1 MLLENLLIL
10 QIFTNLSY
18 VLLNYFIYIVL
29 YIHQLFLERY
39 FMNFIRKYFAVCFIL
54 SLLCLLCLLCFSCS
68 INKEENRSSK
78 ELFINAGEEPKTID
92 PTLSGN
98 DFVYPRHAFETLII
112 KGKDGN
118 LKNGVAESFDISQDG
133 LKYTFTLRTN
143 SKWSDGKI
151 VTANDFVYALRRASD
166 PLSGAEYT
174 SFIEY
179 VKNATSILSGK
190 LPKERLGVRAI
201 DDYTLEIELE
211 SPTGYFLDILTYPIF
226 APVRRDIIE
235 KHGDNWTLS
244 PETYIGN
251 GAFIMTEKSP
261 DSKIVMIKNTNYWN
275 KDDIIPEKITFV
287 MMQDPTLALAGIKEG
302 SLDFSVKVL
311 SQDVESL
318 KKQGILD
325 IAPYYSTVAFGINNN
340 DRILKD
346 KRIRKALSLAID
358 RNYIVE
364 KVALTAKSP
373 TSAWVP
379 VGAYDVQ
386 GDFREN
392 GGEYLDISKEGYSNN
407 VAMAKKLMAEAG
419 YPNGEGFPVLEYKT
433 TSDLIYIQ
441 VAEAIQQMWKENL
454 GVDLQIFSMEWA
466 AYQQMRIEK
475 NYQIMRTIWIGDYS
489 DPMTF
494 LENYLSYRPQN
505 YLGYSNIIFDRYVE
519 TARKSSDQIVR
530 MKAMHDAE
538 RVLISEDN
546 VLIPIYNP
554 SNPLLVSERLR
565 DYVATPLMEF
575 QFHYAYLE

>member
-1 MLLENLLIL
+1 
-10 QIFTNLSY
+10 
-18 VLLNYFIYIVL
+18 
-29 YIHQLFLERY
+29 
-39 FMNFIRKYFAVCFIL
+39 MNFIMKKYFIVCLL
-54 SLLCLLCLLCFSCS
+54 SLLCSMCFLCFSCS

-143 SKWSDGKI
+143 SKWTDGKI
-151 VTANDFVYALRRASD
+151 VTANDFVYALRRAAD

-179 VKNATSILSGK
+179 VKNASLILAGK
-190 LPKERLGVRAI
+190 LPKERLGVKAI

-235 KHGDNWTLS
+235 KYGDNWTLN

-261 DSKIVMIKNTNYWN
+261 DSRIVMIKNTNYWN
-275 KDDIIPEKITFV
+275 KDDIIPEKITFI
-287 MMQDPTLALAGIKEG
+287 MMQDATLALAGIKEG

-311 SQDVESL
+311 SQDIESL

-325 IAPYYSTVAFGINNN
+325 IAPYYSTVAFGINDT

-419 YPNGEGFPVLEYKT
+419 YPNGDGFPVLEYKT

-454 GVDLQIFSMEWA
+454 GVDLQISSMEWA
-466 AYQQMRIEK
+466 AYQQMRLEK

-505 YLGYSNIIFDRYVE
+505 YAGYSNIIFDKYIE
-519 TARKSSDQIVR
+519 TARKSSDQNVR

-538 RVLISEDN
+538 RVLVSEDN

-554 SNPLLVSERLR
+554 SNPLLVSKRLR

>member
-1 MLLENLLIL
+1 
-10 QIFTNLSY
+10 
-18 VLLNYFIYIVL
+18 
-29 YIHQLFLERY
+29 
-39 FMNFIRKYFAVCFIL
+39 MNFIMKKYFIVCLL
-54 SLLCLLCLLCFSCS
+54 SLLCSMCFLCFSCS

-143 SKWSDGKI
+143 SKWTDGKI
-151 VTANDFVYALRRASD
+151 VTANDFVYALRRAAD
-166 PLSGAEYT
+166 PLSAAEYT

-179 VKNATSILSGK
+179 VKNASSILAGK
-190 LPKERLGVRAI
+190 LPKERLGVKAI

-235 KHGDNWTLS
+235 KYGDNWTLN

-261 DSKIVMIKNTNYWN
+261 DSRIVMIKNTNYWN
-275 KDDIIPEKITFV
+275 KDDIIPEKITFI
-287 MMQDPTLALAGIKEG
+287 MMQDATLALAGIKEG

-311 SQDVESL
+311 SQDIESL

-325 IAPYYSTVAFGINNN
+325 IAPYYSTVAFGINDT

-419 YPNGEGFPVLEYKT
+419 YPNGDGFPVLEYKT

-454 GVDLQIFSMEWA
+454 GVDLQISSMEWA
-466 AYQQMRIEK
+466 AYQQMRLEK

-505 YLGYSNIIFDRYVE
+505 YAGYSNIIFDKYIE
-519 TARKSSDQIVR
+519 TARKSSDQNVR

-538 RVLISEDN
+538 RVLVSEDN

-554 SNPLLVSERLR
+554 SNPLLVSKRLR

>member
-1 MLLENLLIL
+1 
-10 QIFTNLSY
+10 
-18 VLLNYFIYIVL
+18 
-29 YIHQLFLERY
+29 
-39 FMNFIRKYFAVCFIL
+39 MNFIIRKIFHRFFIL
-54 SLLCLLCLLCFSCS
+54 SLLCLLCFLCFSCS
-68 INKEENRSSK
+68 VNKEGNRSSK

-133 LKYTFTLRTN
+133 LKYSFILRTN
-143 SKWSDGKI
+143 SKWADGKI
-151 VTANDFVYALRRASD
+151 VTANDFVYALRRAAD

-179 VKNATSILSGK
+179 VKNASSILAGK

-235 KHGDNWTLS
+235 KYGDDWTLN

-261 DSKIVMIKNTNYWN
+261 DSRIVMIKNTNYWN

-311 SQDVESL
+311 SQDIENL
-318 KKQGILD
+318 KKQEILD
-325 IAPYYSTVAFGINNN
+325 IAPYYSTVAFGINDT

-346 KRIRKALSLAID
+346 KKIRKALSLAID

-392 GGEYLDISKEGYSNN
+392 GGEYLDISKEGYLNN

-419 YPNGEGFPVLEYKT
+419 YPDGEGFPVLEYKT

-454 GVDLQIFSMEWA
+454 GIDLQISSMEWA

-505 YLGYSNIIFDRYVE
+505 YAGYSNIIFDRYIE
-519 TARKSSDQIVR
+519 TARKSSDQNIR

-554 SNPLLVSERLR
+554 SNPLLVSKRLR

>member
-1 MLLENLLIL
+1 
-10 QIFTNLSY
+10 
-18 VLLNYFIYIVL
+18 
-29 YIHQLFLERY
+29 
-39 FMNFIRKYFAVCFIL
+39 MNFIMKKYFIVCLL
-54 SLLCLLCLLCFSCS
+54 SLLCSICFLCFSCS

-143 SKWSDGKI
+143 SKWTDGKI
-151 VTANDFVYALRRASD
+151 VTANDFVYALRRAAD
-166 PLSGAEYT
+166 HLSGAEYT

-179 VKNATSILSGK
+179 VKNASSILAGK
-190 LPKERLGVRAI
+190 LPKERLGVKAI

-235 KHGDNWTLS
+235 KYGDNWTLN

-261 DSKIVMIKNTNYWN
+261 DSRIVMIKNTNYWN
-275 KDDIIPEKITFV
+275 KDDIIPEKITFI
-287 MMQDPTLALAGIKEG
+287 MMQDATLALAGIKEG

-311 SQDVESL
+311 SQDIESL

-325 IAPYYSTVAFGINNN
+325 IAPYYSTVAFGINDT

-454 GVDLQIFSMEWA
+454 GVDLQISSMEWA
-466 AYQQMRIEK
+466 AYQQMRLEK

-505 YLGYSNIIFDRYVE
+505 YAGYSNIIFDRYIE
-519 TARKSSDQIVR
+519 TARKSSDQNVR

-538 RVLISEDN
+538 RVLVSEDN

-554 SNPLLVSERLR
+554 SNPLLVSKRLR

>member
-1 MLLENLLIL
+1 
-10 QIFTNLSY
+10 
-18 VLLNYFIYIVL
+18 
-29 YIHQLFLERY
+29 
-39 FMNFIRKYFAVCFIL
+39 MNFIIRKIFYRFFIL
-54 SLLCLLCLLCFSCS
+54 SLLCLLCFLCFSCS
-68 INKEENRSSK
+68 INKEGNRSSK

-133 LKYTFTLRTN
+133 LKYSFILRTN
-143 SKWSDGKI
+143 SKWADGKI
-151 VTANDFVYALRRASD
+151 VTANDFVYALRRAAD

-179 VKNATSILSGK
+179 VKNASSILAGK

-235 KHGDNWTLS
+235 KYGDDWTLN

-261 DSKIVMIKNTNYWN
+261 DSRIVMIKNTNYWN

-311 SQDVESL
+311 SQDIENL
-318 KKQGILD
+318 KKQEILD
-325 IAPYYSTVAFGINNN
+325 IAPYYSTVAFGINDT

-346 KRIRKALSLAID
+346 KKIRKALSLAID

-392 GGEYLDISKEGYSNN
+392 GGEYLDISKEGYLNN

-419 YPNGEGFPVLEYKT
+419 YPDGEGFPVLEYKT

-454 GVDLQIFSMEWA
+454 GIDLQISSMEWA

-505 YLGYSNIIFDRYVE
+505 YAGYSNIIFDRYIE
-519 TARKSSDQIVR
+519 TARKSSDQNIR

-554 SNPLLVSERLR
+554 SNPLLVSKRLR

>member
-1 MLLENLLIL
+1 
-10 QIFTNLSY
+10 
-18 VLLNYFIYIVL
+18 
-29 YIHQLFLERY
+29 
-39 FMNFIRKYFAVCFIL
+39 MNFIMKKYFIVCLL
-54 SLLCLLCLLCFSCS
+54 SLLCSMCFLCFSCS

-98 DFVYPRHAFETLII
+98 DFVYPRHVFETLII

-143 SKWSDGKI
+143 SKWTDGKI
-151 VTANDFVYALRRASD
+151 VTANDFVYALRRAAD

-179 VKNATSILSGK
+179 VKNASSILAGK
-190 LPKERLGVRAI
+190 LPKERLGVKAI

-235 KHGDNWTLS
+235 KYGDNWTLN

-261 DSKIVMIKNTNYWN
+261 DSRIVMIKNTNYWN
-275 KDDIIPEKITFV
+275 KDDIIPEKITFI
-287 MMQDPTLALAGIKEG
+287 MMQDATLALAGIKEG

-311 SQDVESL
+311 SQDIESL

-325 IAPYYSTVAFGINNN
+325 IAPYYSTVAFGINDT

-454 GVDLQIFSMEWA
+454 GVDLQISSMEWA
-466 AYQQMRIEK
+466 AYQQMRLEK

-505 YLGYSNIIFDRYVE
+505 YAGYSNIIFDKYIE
-519 TARKSSDQIVR
+519 MARKSSDQNVR

-538 RVLISEDN
+538 RVLVSEDN

-554 SNPLLVSERLR
+554 SNPLLVSKRLR

>member
-1 MLLENLLIL
+1 
-10 QIFTNLSY
+10 
-18 VLLNYFIYIVL
+18 
-29 YIHQLFLERY
+29 
-39 FMNFIRKYFAVCFIL
+39 MNFIMKKYFIVCLL
-54 SLLCLLCLLCFSCS
+54 SLLCSMCFLCFSCS

-143 SKWSDGKI
+143 SKWTDGKI
-151 VTANDFVYALRRASD
+151 VTANDFVYALRRAAD

-179 VKNATSILSGK
+179 VKNASSILAGK
-190 LPKERLGVRAI
+190 LPKEKLGVKAI

-235 KHGDNWTLS
+235 KYGDNWTLN

-261 DSKIVMIKNTNYWN
+261 DSRIVMIKNTNYWN
-275 KDDIIPEKITFV
+275 KDDIIPEKITFI
-287 MMQDPTLALAGIKEG
+287 MMQDATLALAGIKEG

-311 SQDVESL
+311 SQDIESL

-325 IAPYYSTVAFGINNN
+325 IAPYYSTVAFGINDT

-419 YPNGEGFPVLEYKT
+419 YPNGDGFPVLEYKT

-454 GVDLQIFSMEWA
+454 GVDLQISSMEWA
-466 AYQQMRIEK
+466 AYQQMRLEK

-505 YLGYSNIIFDRYVE
+505 YAGYSNIIFDKYIE
-519 TARKSSDQIVR
+519 TARKSSDQNVR

-538 RVLISEDN
+538 RVLVSEDN

-554 SNPLLVSERLR
+554 SNPLLVSKRLR

>member
-1 MLLENLLIL
+1 
-10 QIFTNLSY
+10 
-18 VLLNYFIYIVL
+18 
-29 YIHQLFLERY
+29 
-39 FMNFIRKYFAVCFIL
+39 MNFIIRKIFYRFFIL
-54 SLLCLLCLLCFSCS
+54 SLLCLLCFLCFSCS
-68 INKEENRSSK
+68 VNKEGNRSSK

-133 LKYTFTLRTN
+133 LKYSFILRTN
-143 SKWSDGKI
+143 SKWADGKI
-151 VTANDFVYALRRASD
+151 VTANDFVYALRRAAD

-179 VKNATSILSGK
+179 VKNASSILAGK

-235 KHGDNWTLS
+235 KYGDDWTLN

-261 DSKIVMIKNTNYWN
+261 DSRIVMIKNTNYWN

-311 SQDVESL
+311 SQDIENL
-318 KKQGILD
+318 KKQEILD
-325 IAPYYSTVAFGINNN
+325 IAPYYSTVAFGINDT

-346 KRIRKALSLAID
+346 KKIRKALSLAID

-392 GGEYLDISKEGYSNN
+392 GGEYLDISKEGYLNN
-407 VAMAKKLMAEAG
+407 IAMAKKLMAEAG
-419 YPNGEGFPVLEYKT
+419 YPDGEGFPVLEYKT

-454 GVDLQIFSMEWA
+454 GIDLQISSMEWA

-505 YLGYSNIIFDRYVE
+505 YAGYSNIIFDRYIE
-519 TARKSSDQIVR
+519 TARKSSDQNIR

-554 SNPLLVSERLR
+554 SNPLLVSKRLR

>member
-1 MLLENLLIL
+1 
-10 QIFTNLSY
+10 
-18 VLLNYFIYIVL
+18 
-29 YIHQLFLERY
+29 
-39 FMNFIRKYFAVCFIL
+39 MNFIMKKYFIVCLL
-54 SLLCLLCLLCFSCS
+54 SLLCSMCFLCFSCS

-143 SKWSDGKI
+143 SKWTDGKI
-151 VTANDFVYALRRASD
+151 VTANDFVYALRRAAD

-179 VKNATSILSGK
+179 VKNASSILAGK
-190 LPKERLGVRAI
+190 LPKEKLGVKAI
-201 DDYTLEIELE
+201 DNYTLEIELE

-235 KHGDNWTLS
+235 KYGDNWTLN

-261 DSKIVMIKNTNYWN
+261 DSRIVMIKNTNYWN
-275 KDDIIPEKITFV
+275 KDDIIPEKITFI
-287 MMQDPTLALAGIKEG
+287 MMQDATLALAGIKEG

-311 SQDVESL
+311 SQDIESL

-325 IAPYYSTVAFGINNN
+325 IAPYYSTVAFGINDT

-454 GVDLQIFSMEWA
+454 GVDLQISSMEWA
-466 AYQQMRIEK
+466 AYQQMRLEK

-505 YLGYSNIIFDRYVE
+505 YAGYSNIIFDKYIE
-519 TARKSSDQIVR
+519 TARKSSDQNVR

-538 RVLISEDN
+538 RVLVSEDN

-554 SNPLLVSERLR
+554 SNPLLVSKRLR